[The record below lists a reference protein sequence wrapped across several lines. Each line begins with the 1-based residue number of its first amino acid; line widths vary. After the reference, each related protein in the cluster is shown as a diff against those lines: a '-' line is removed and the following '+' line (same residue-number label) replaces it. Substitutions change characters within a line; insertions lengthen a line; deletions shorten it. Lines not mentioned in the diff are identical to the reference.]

1 MGYHYALLYRARA
14 RTHTHTHTRARAY
27 IGPCSLII
35 CAMQEGKLAV
45 PLVTSQKWG
54 MCMAACLLCPP
65 TPSPHLHLLAGYE
78 DGTVAVWDTG
88 LPAAL
93 SPTSSCRKQP
103 APELVMQL
111 KAHGEPLMALTA
123 SPTGTGE
130 SLSCCLCATA
140 MATSLVSGITSQQ
153 HIGVQV
159 PGLKHCCTTRVVNP
173 TPTPPV
179 LHCQAAPYNCSVALH
194 ACWHGVGP
202 KSRL

>member
-1 MGYHYALLYRARA
+1 
-14 RTHTHTHTRARAY
+14 
-27 IGPCSLII
+27 
-35 CAMQEGKLAV
+35 
-45 PLVTSQKWG
+45 
-54 MCMAACLLCPP
+54 MAACLLCPP

-130 SLSCCLCATA
+130 SLSCCLCPTA
-140 MATSLVSGITSQQ
+140 MATSLVPGVTSQQ

-173 TPTPPV
+173 TPPPS
-179 LHCQAAPYNCSVALH
+179 PPSVALSSRTLQLLGSIAWH
-194 ACWHGVGP
+194 AGRVLGRRVVSEAYRCLLLVLDTATAEPALATRCNVLWESYSPSHMCPFGT
-202 KSRL
+202 